1 MEQEPVDTV
10 GLLRELSPDA
20 QGRERA
26 WFDGGATGFFADTLD
41 NAMAAVPPRA
51 RP

>member
-1 MEQEPVDTV
+1 MEQQPVDKV

-26 WFDGGATGFFADTLD
+26 WFDSGATGFFAAALD
-41 NAMAAVPPRA
+41 KAVAPRA